1 MLQQARRGGEYQA
14 TDETRGY
21 AMTRKGIGCR
31 DFPDAIG
38 CTLYLSGEEELDGR
52 YARGGID
59 GGPVA
64 RRAGSHA
71 E

>member
-1 MLQQARRGGEYQA
+1 
-14 TDETRGY
+14 
-21 AMTRKGIGCR
+21 MTRKGIGCR